1 MAIGYVLSISVLSA
15 RRSADLTPPSN
26 TYAPVLER
34 DGKPF
39 EAEWGGAKDFPNI
52 ITEHIMPFVS
62 NEVFPGVSLG
72 PHALFGH
79 SYGGLFTM
87 YTLFTRADL
96 FDTFMVASPSIW
108 WNKKRITDLEEEFRA
123 KHQESRKGDA
133 AEAAPQPQLFVMY
146 GSDEQFPRKTH
157 HESEEKFNRRARHAA
172 ERGMKDNA
180 LEVCRRLRDSE
191 RLRKVWVQEFTDEDH
206 GGAALCALSRGISR
220 FLECCKDEWE

>member
-1 MAIGYVLSISVLSA
+1 
-15 RRSADLTPPSN
+15 
-26 TYAPVLER
+26 
-34 DGKPF
+34 
-39 EAEWGGAKDFPNI
+39 
-52 ITEHIMPFVS
+52 
-62 NEVFPGVSLG
+62 
-72 PHALFGH
+72 
-79 SYGGLFTM
+79 M